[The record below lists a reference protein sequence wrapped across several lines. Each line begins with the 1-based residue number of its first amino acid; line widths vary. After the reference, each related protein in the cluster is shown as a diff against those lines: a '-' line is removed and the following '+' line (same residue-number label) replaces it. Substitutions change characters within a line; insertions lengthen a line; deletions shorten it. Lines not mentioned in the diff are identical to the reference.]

1 MGYMLLWKLPILIY
15 NFHHLFRPVHNK
27 NKNAG
32 EQWQGERYEE
42 KAKAMVAGLTAH
54 KKA

>member
-42 KAKAMVAGLTAH
+42 KAKAMVAGATAH
-54 KKA
+54 KKP